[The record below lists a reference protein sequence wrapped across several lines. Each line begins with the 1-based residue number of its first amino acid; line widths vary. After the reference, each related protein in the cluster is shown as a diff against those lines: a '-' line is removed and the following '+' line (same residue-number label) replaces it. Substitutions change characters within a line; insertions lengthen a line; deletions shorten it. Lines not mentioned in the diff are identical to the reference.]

1 MKQQEL
7 IDLLEGWGFNRV
19 SCGELLLRDRLA
31 QHRVIITEIYVDIVV
46 SIHYLGKEYHDG
58 YRFPVDALELIARE
72 NILMISKDC
81 LMSAMRKLFNNYVS
95 KSFLRELS

>member
-7 IDLLEGWGFNRV
+7 IDLLESWGFNHV
-19 SCGELLLRDRLA
+19 SYGELVLRDKLA

-46 SIHYLGKEYHDG
+46 SIHYLGKEYHDY
-58 YRFPVDALELIARE
+58 YRLPVDALELIARE
-72 NILMISKDC
+72 DILMISKNC
-81 LMSAMRKLFNNYVS
+81 LMGAMRKLFNDYVS